1 MKIALDFGHTLRGA
15 DTGAEGNGRR
25 EQDCTREIGNKLY
38 NKLVNAGY
46 EVKIVSVDS
55 ANSVNE
61 SLSARVNNANNWGAN
76 LYISIHLNSGGGTG
90 TEVFTYKGQENAYAR
105 NILNSICSLGYTNR
119 GIKGSNL
126 YVINH
131 TNMSAML
138 IECCFIDNAHDMG
151 MYAADNFAEAIYRG
165 ITGQE
170 SNNTPHQPLN
180 NDILELQRELNIQ
193 GFRDKNGNSLVEDG
207 IAGALTL
214 SACPLLKQGATG
226 NITRWVQRKLV
237 SLGYNTNGI
246 DGIFGNGT
254 KSAVQSFQ
262 FSRGLSNDGIIG
274 NGTWSALLGL

>member
-38 NKLVNAGY
+38 NKLVNSGY

-61 SLSARVNNANNWGAN
+61 SLSARVNNANNWGAD

-90 TEVFTYKGQENAYAR
+90 TEVFTYKGQENTYAR
-105 NILNSICSLGYTNR
+105 NILNSICSLGYANR

-131 TNMSAML
+131 TNMPAML

-151 MYAADNFAEAIYRG
+151 MYSATNFAEAIYRG

-170 SNNTPHQPLN
+170 SNNTPHQALN

-193 GFRDKNGNSLVEDG
+193 GFRDKNGNTLIEDG
-207 IAGALTL
+207 VVGPLTL
-214 SACPLLKQGATG
+214 SACPLLKQGASG

-262 FSRGLSNDGIIG
+262 SSRGLSNDGIIG